1 MRPVASRATTTSRS
15 GISWRSSRSR
25 KSRGLFSQTA
35 KVQPTC
41 DRVELKK
48 FAGKASRTLC
58 HNGKADE
65 TEQKPGRGLRVADQI
80 QRDVAE
86 MVQREVP
93 TERAGLVTL
102 TGVEVT
108 PDYAHAKVYFTTIG
122 APSRSRPARLNEKA
136 GYFHSLLF
144 KRLSIHT
151 IPKLT
156 FVHDTSVEHGIE
168 IDRLIAEA
176 EPGPT
181 RLSEG

>member
-1 MRPVASRATTTSRS
+1 MKATR
-15 GISWRSSRSR
+15 
-25 KSRGLFSQTA
+25 
-35 KVQPTC
+35 
-41 DRVELKK
+41 
-48 FAGKASRTLC
+48 
-58 HNGKADE
+58 
-65 TEQKPGRGLRVADQI
+65 KPGRGLRVADQI

-86 MVQREVP
+86 MIQREVS

-122 APSRSRPARLNEKA
+122 APVEAAQRVLNEKA
-136 GYFHSLLF
+136 GFFHSLLF

-156 FVHDTSVEHGIE
+156 FVHDASVEHGIE

-176 EPGPT
+176 NRSKT
-181 RLSEG
+181 D

>member
-1 MRPVASRATTTSRS
+1 MKATR
-15 GISWRSSRSR
+15 
-25 KSRGLFSQTA
+25 
-35 KVQPTC
+35 
-41 DRVELKK
+41 
-48 FAGKASRTLC
+48 
-58 HNGKADE
+58 
-65 TEQKPGRGLRVADQI
+65 KPGRGLRVADQI
-80 QRDVAE
+80 QRDLAE
-86 MVQREVP
+86 MIQREVS

-122 APSRSRPARLNEKA
+122 APVDAAQRVLDEKA

-156 FVHDTSVEHGIE
+156 FVHDASVEHGIE

-176 EPGPT
+176 NRGKT
-181 RLSEG
+181 D